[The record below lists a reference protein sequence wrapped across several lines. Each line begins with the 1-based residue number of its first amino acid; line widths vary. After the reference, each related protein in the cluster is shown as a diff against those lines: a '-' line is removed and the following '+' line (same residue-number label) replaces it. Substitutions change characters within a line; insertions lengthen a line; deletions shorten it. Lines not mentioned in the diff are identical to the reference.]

1 MKCIDEIRIDDDIKT
16 KDYNVEKILKHH
28 RVT

>member
-16 KDYNVEKILKHH
+16 KDCNVDKILKHH
-28 RVT
+28 RVI